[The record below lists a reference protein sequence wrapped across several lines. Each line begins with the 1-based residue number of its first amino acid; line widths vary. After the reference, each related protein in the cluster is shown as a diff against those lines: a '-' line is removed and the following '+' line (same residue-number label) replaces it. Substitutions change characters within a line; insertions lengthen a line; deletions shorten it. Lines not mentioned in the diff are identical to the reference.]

1 MEVHPE
7 PDQRVGRPPDA
18 AALTSVLVEAFE
30 TYREWAPEN
39 WSPDG
44 NPGERG
50 ARLLPERLA
59 APGYWCLI
67 SESGGQAVG
76 YVILREAVTLDD
88 AAEPMPGLGHLW
100 HLFVR
105 PTWWGTGVAVSL
117 LNEAMDEARRRG
129 HAAARLFTPRD
140 NGRARA
146 FYRREG
152 WCETGDERYA
162 PHIDLQIVEY
172 RRSLEW

>member
-1 MEVHPE
+1 
-7 PDQRVGRPPDA
+7 
-18 AALTSVLVEAFE
+18 
-30 TYREWAPEN
+30 
-39 WSPDG
+39 
-44 NPGERG
+44 
-50 ARLLPERLA
+50 
-59 APGYWCLI
+59 
-67 SESGGQAVG
+67 
-76 YVILREAVTLDD
+76 VILREAVTLDD
-88 AAEPMPGLGHLW
+88 AAQPMPGLGHLW

-117 LNEAMDEARRRG
+117 LKEAMDEARRRG

-172 RRSLEW
+172 RRSLDP

>member
-1 MEVHPE
+1 
-7 PDQRVGRPPDA
+7 
-18 AALTSVLVEAFE
+18 VEAFE

-44 NPGERG
+44 NPGERE
-50 ARLLPERLA
+50 ARLASSP
-59 APGYWCLI
+59 
-67 SESGGQAVG
+67 
-76 YVILREAVTLDD
+76 
-88 AAEPMPGLGHLW
+88 
-100 HLFVR
+100 
-105 PTWWGTGVAVSL
+105 
-117 LNEAMDEARRRG
+117 
-129 HAAARLFTPRD
+129 PRD

-172 RRSLEW
+172 RRSLDP